1 MSIAAI
7 CRPEVIAIDAGASLR
22 DFGVISVM
30 GESGASNAVA
40 EVTRLIGRPPLM
52 NAAFKSREVA
62 DGSCRGAAAGVRQS
76 RAAGQRQ
83 FALRSPVHAVAA
95 SRVGRFGSAWRRRCA
110 ASCVARPSQR
120 KGMT

>member
-7 CRPEVIAIDAGASLR
+7 CRPEVIAVDAGASLR

-62 DGSCRGAAAGVRQS
+62 DDSCGGNCRRSAKPCSRPETVRWS
-76 RAAGQRQ
+76 
-83 FALRSPVHAVAA
+83 F
-95 SRVGRFGSAWRRRCA
+95 
-110 ASCVARPSQR
+110 ARPRGRR
-120 KGMT
+120 KPRESIRLGGVAVPHLVSSGRVNERA

>member
-52 NAAFKSREVA
+52 NAAFKSREVV
-62 DGSCRGAAAGVRQS
+62 DGSCGGQLQAFGNAVQQARDSSLFVRPS
-76 RAAGQRQ
+76 T
-83 FALRSPVHAVAA
+83 RSPQAAWVDSARRGGGAVPHLA
-95 SRVGRFGSAWRRRCA
+95 SPGRRNERA
-110 ASCVARPSQR
+110 
-120 KGMT
+120 

>member
-7 CRPEVIAIDAGASLR
+7 CRPEVIAVDAGASLR

-62 DGSCRGAAAGVRQS
+62 DDSCG
-76 RAAGQRQ
+76 GQLQ
-83 FALRSPVHAVAA
+83 AFGKAVQQARD
-95 SRVGRFGSAWRRRCA
+95 SSLV
-110 ASCVARPSQR
+110 VRPSTWSPQAA
-120 KGMT
+120 